1 MFLTPHEVILVST
14 LVSNFTLHLDWEI
27 KYMLNYVTDAKVI
40 SLLIVWKIKL
50 KSDTT
55 LTYVDFFE
63 KMVLKQTKYNLTK

>member
-1 MFLTPHEVILVST
+1 
-14 LVSNFTLHLDWEI
+14 
-27 KYMLNYVTDAKVI
+27 MLNYVTDAKVI